1 MHISIYCSVSSPVT
15 LHSGSNSAPDLYSGM
30 SNPSCSLIDAQFSV
44 QIDIPQQFSRRRNE
58 WHTWQA
64 HFSLSAQDPPFI
76 HNRSLPLA
84 CSNYRECRK
93 IYQVKNYASDLFYLF
108 FGMKR
113 SAFPKVEPVLMGLLL
128 GMPEAF
134 EERSLLRLI
143 IVSILIIIFIRS
155 SYVIVE
161 EAQLASSKW
170 YIWQGDLFDF
180 LTSEFHATEFG
191 TERFFMEGRIFPK
204 YFGIFG

>member
-1 MHISIYCSVSSPVT
+1 MHISTYCFVSSSVT
-15 LHSGSNSAPDLYSGM
+15 LHSESNSAPDLYSGM
-30 SNPSCSLIDAQFSV
+30 SNPCCSLIDAQSSV
-44 QIDIPQQFSRRRNE
+44 QTDIPQQFSRRRNE
-58 WHTWQA
+58 WRTLQGHL
-64 HFSLSAQDPPFI
+64 SLSAQDPPFI

-170 YIWQGDLFDF
+170 YIWQGDLFVF

>member
-1 MHISIYCSVSSPVT
+1 
-15 LHSGSNSAPDLYSGM
+15 
-30 SNPSCSLIDAQFSV
+30 
-44 QIDIPQQFSRRRNE
+44 
-58 WHTWQA
+58 
-64 HFSLSAQDPPFI
+64 
-76 HNRSLPLA
+76 
-84 CSNYRECRK
+84 
-93 IYQVKNYASDLFYLF
+93 
-108 FGMKR
+108 MKR

-170 YIWQGDLFDF
+170 YIWQGDLFVF

-204 YFGIFG
+204 YFLIFV